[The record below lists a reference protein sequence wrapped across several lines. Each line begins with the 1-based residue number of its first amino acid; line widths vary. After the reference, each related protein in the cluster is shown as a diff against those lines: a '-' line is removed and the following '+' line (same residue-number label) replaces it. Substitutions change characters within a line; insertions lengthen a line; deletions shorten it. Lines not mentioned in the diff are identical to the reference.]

1 MSEKKRKPKT
11 LFDREM
17 ARPDFR
23 RKYESEREAFDLEVQ
38 LLNMIE
44 QEKISLAALARQLG
58 VPRSNVSRDL
68 AGGIRRA
75 TLPRVGQIARAL
87 NAEFVPVILPHERA
101 GRREIIRKLRKV
113 YA

>member
-1 MSEKKRKPKT
+1 MSGKKRKPKT

-17 ARPDFR
+17 ERSDFR
-23 RKYESEREAFDLEVQ
+23 RKYDSEREAFDLEVQ
-38 LLNMIE
+38 LLNMLE
-44 QEKISLAALARQLG
+44 LANISLASLARQLG

-87 NAEFVPVILPHERA
+87 NADFVPVLLPHERA
-101 GRREIIRKLRKV
+101 GRREVIQKLKKV